1 MNKKEFNILNPQNY
15 EHCMEELSKNEDLL
29 QLMQKGFQLTYDKT
43 CGLQLDELQ
52 ELIQLEHKENAQFMF
67 KEIQKLSEEQ
77 STWLAATSGDTIER
91 NTIVV
96 FGKIVDG
103 KYDILTVRATQ
114 IKTFDKQ
121 KLIACGI
128 GAFSLGVCVGAI
140 ATPLFGM
147 LAGGLILAA
156 SGVKTMYDYQK
167 DLPNL
172 IYGYIFQQLTDKNV
186 ITVEN
191 GCYKI

>member
-1 MNKKEFNILNPQNY
+1 MNKKKFNILNPQNY

-52 ELIQLEHKENAQFMF
+52 ELIQLEHEENAQFMF
-67 KEIQKLSEEQ
+67 KEIQKLSEGQ

-96 FGKIVDG
+96 FGKIVD
-103 KYDILTVRATQ
+103 
-114 IKTFDKQ
+114 
-121 KLIACGI
+121 ACGI

-147 LAGGLILAA
+147 LAGGSILAA

-186 ITVEN
+186 VNVEN